1 MAGGIS
7 KHRRDLQ
14 GTGGLEGNAVARL
27 WRAGWCGTCVNGT
40 CHSPGH
46 FSLSCV
52 SPCGEKGGLGSGP
65 RERTTV
71 GDGRGG
77 ASPPGRLVEE
87 LQDTTEVRHHCTVVY
102 KAWGH
107 HCGTPSCL
115 PPWPPCATIGA
126 HTYIGSHAPP
136 GRVAHLLRP

>member
-1 MAGGIS
+1 MAS
-7 KHRRDLQ
+7 
-14 GTGGLEGNAVARL
+14 L
-27 WRAGWCGTCVNGT
+27 WRAGWSGTCVHGT

-52 SPCGEKGGLGSGP
+52 SPGGEKRGMGSRP

-71 GDGRGG
+71 GGRGG
-77 ASPPGRLVEE
+77 PSPPGRLAEE
-87 LQDTTEVRHHCTVVY
+87 FQDTKEVRHHCTVVY

-115 PPWPPCATIGA
+115 PPWPPCAVIGA
-126 HTYIGSHAPP
+126 HTHTGSHALQ
-136 GRVAHLLRP
+136 GGVSHLLRIREGGRTVGSGVVVEIVK